1 MLTNAHEAAPSN
13 GGHED
18 TSDNVYSM
26 LTSTHEAT
34 PLNGGHD
41 DTSDNVYSML
51 TNAQED
57 TPSNGS
63 HEYAILDE
71 KMRQVSMSHSS
82 E

>member
-1 MLTNAHEAAPSN
+1 MLNNTHEATPSN

-18 TSDNVYSM
+18 TSDTVYSM

-34 PLNGGHD
+34 PSNGGHD

-51 TNAQED
+51 TNTYED
-57 TPSNGS
+57 TPLNGG

-71 KMRQVSMSHSS
+71 KMRQDGMSHSS